1 MSDFSV
7 NEDDIISQAESVVT
21 GILGKVYNQSGQALL
36 DLSEKGKIETK
47 EEKELAMIAVRTL
60 ISYFAF
66 SSEFDA
72 SNFCLTDDT
81 LDYSKITLP
90 CGKKI
95 EDCKILSR
103 ENCKS

>member
-66 SSEFDA
+66 SSEYDA
-72 SNFCLTDDT
+72 SNFCLEDT

-90 CGKKI
+90 CGKKA
-95 EDCKILSR
+95 EDCKVLGCK
-103 ENCKS
+103 NCKD